1 MSTSKTPP
9 CLSKKRRDED
19 RAPSGVLLQSLYHI
33 RLRQHLRVNVGVGAS
48 VARKTRAAH
57 ARHSGREILP
67 EGFPELHLAGG
78 DVNPV
83 HLGGPFAALA
93 GEGVQ
98 RGSVRRPPGDV
109 IFGIEFRNRAQTAAV
124 ERPNTPFAVWPSN
137 RHAAAVRRHRRTRRA
152 FGCERFGIAVTQ
164 INQII
169 ADAVSGLDSGGQQ
182 LLAIRQVTYG
192 SITDIVVS

>member
-19 RAPSGVLLQSLYHI
+19 RAPSWALLQSLPHI
-33 RLRQHLRVNVGVGAS
+33 RLRPHLRVNVGVAAS

-57 ARHSGREILP
+57 TRHSGGQILP

-93 GEGVQ
+93 GEGIQ
-98 RGSVRRPPGDV
+98 RGSIRRPPGDV

-124 ERPNTPFAVWPSN
+124 ERPDTPFAVWPGD
-137 RHAAAVRRHRRTRRA
+137 RDTAAVRGQLRARGA
-152 FGCERFGIAVTQ
+152 FGRERSGIAVIQ
-164 INQII
+164 I
-169 ADAVSGLDSGGQQ
+169 
-182 LLAIRQVTYG
+182 
-192 SITDIVVS
+192 